1 MVQEE
6 ISVENIN
13 FLIVFIEGVLSIFS
27 PCILPILPIYLSML
41 SNSSVEDLKNSQS
54 SKGILIKNT
63 IFFVLGISTTFFIL
77 GSSISVLSSFF
88 TTNKNLI
95 MLIGG
100 IIILIM
106 GLFYLGVI
114 KSELLNREKRINI
127 EYKTMSPISAFLLGF
142 TFSFGWTPCIGPILA
157 SVLVMASSSSSFLAS
172 NLLILVY
179 TVGFIVPFILASLF
193 YSKLYKKFDKV
204 KKYMNEIKKISG
216 IFIIIAGL
224 IMLVNGAIGINREVS
239 TKSES
244 GNKTQS
250 SENINKENNN
260 KTDSNNTIEN
270 KEEASKEE
278 EKIKPVDFTLYD
290 QYGNKHSLS
299 EYKGKTIFL
308 NFWATWCPPCR
319 EEMPYI
325 DELYKE
331 YNENKDDVVILGVST
346 PNVGREGSTEH
357 VKNFLEKEK
366 YSFPVVFDE
375 KSPMVFEYG
384 INAFPS
390 TFIIDKEGYIAN
402 YIPGAMSKKTMKN
415 LIEGAR

>member
-1 MVQEE
+1 M
-6 ISVENIN
+6 ENIN

-250 SENINKENNN
+250 SENISKENNN